1 MIYKGLL
8 QACPSRVFFFFI
20 RGKKLEICSAYRSYY
35 KFCRKGLFTYVI
47 LNRWAARLKSTMG
60 DTTPVAM
67 EQGGMSLMTE
77 LARATD
83 EVCPALQTQY

>member
-1 MIYKGLL
+1 MPKQGL
-8 QACPSRVFFFFI
+8 FFFI